1 MGSRGA
7 LLLDNRQFS
16 HIRAFPAVTVDT
28 TGAGDAFNG
37 ALAASL
43 AAGNSLVQAATWASA
58 FASLAVELEG
68 ASICLNLNRQTHDS
82 VPSELRKNNMKTI
95 NGIVPVMLTPFA
107 ADERIDYPAL
117 AKLIDWYLEKGVDAL
132 FAVCQS
138 SEMQFLSLEERVEL
152 ARFVVQRVNG
162 RIPVIASGHISDDIE
177 AQKAELLA
185 MAQTG
190 IDALVLVTNHL
201 DPRNEGSDVFYAV
214 LNTLLETLPA
224 SLPLGLYECPAPY
237 RRLLTDD
244 EFTWCANSGRFVVLK
259 DVSCDLPTVERRV
272 RLAQGTPLNVINA
285 NAAIAWPAILAGS
298 QGFSGV
304 FTNFHP
310 ELYSWLWREGKNQ
323 RALADELAIF
333 LSLGAVS
340 ETLGYPKNAKIYH
353 QRLGTFDSITC
364 RVNKDDVL
372 NKYWG
377 LTVILDQIR
386 AGTEQWRQRIVG

>member
-1 MGSRGA
+1 
-7 LLLDNRQFS
+7 
-16 HIRAFPAVTVDT
+16 
-28 TGAGDAFNG
+28 
-37 ALAASL
+37 
-43 AAGNSLVQAATWASA
+43 
-58 FASLAVELEG
+58 
-68 ASICLNLNRQTHDS
+68 
-82 VPSELRKNNMKTI
+82 MKTI
-95 NGIVPVMLTPFA
+95 NGIVPVMLTPFTA
-107 ADERIDYPAL
+107 GDRIDYPAL

-138 SEMQFLSLEERVEL
+138 SEMQFLSLDERVEL
-152 ARFVVQRVNG
+152 ANFVVQQVNG
-162 RIPVIASGHISDDIE
+162 CIPVIASGHISDDID

-201 DPRNEGSDVFYAV
+201 DPRNEGSEVFYAT
-214 LNTLLETLPA
+214 LNTLLDTLPA

-237 RRLLTDD
+237 RRLLSDD

-323 RALADELAIF
+323 RLLADELAIF
-333 LSLGAVS
+333 LSLGAVT

-353 QRLGTFDSITC
+353 QRLGTFDSISC

-372 NKYWG
+372 NKFWG

-386 AGTEQWRQRIVG
+386 AGTEQWCQRIAG

>member
-1 MGSRGA
+1 
-7 LLLDNRQFS
+7 
-16 HIRAFPAVTVDT
+16 
-28 TGAGDAFNG
+28 
-37 ALAASL
+37 
-43 AAGNSLVQAATWASA
+43 
-58 FASLAVELEG
+58 
-68 ASICLNLNRQTHDS
+68 
-82 VPSELRKNNMKTI
+82 MKTI
-95 NGIVPVMLTPFA
+95 NGIVPVMLTPFT
-107 ADERIDYPAL
+107 ADEQIDYPAL

-138 SEMQFLSLEERVEL
+138 SEMQFLSLQERVEL
-152 ARFVVQRVNG
+152 ARFVVQHVDG

-177 AQKAELLA
+177 AQKEELLA
-185 MAQTG
+185 MAQTN

-201 DPRNEGSDVFYAV
+201 DPRNEGSETFFAT
-214 LNTLLETLPA
+214 LNTLLDTLPKE
-224 SLPLGLYECPAPY
+224 LPLGLYECPAPY

-244 EFTWCANSGRFVVLK
+244 EFSWCANSGRFVVLK

-272 RLAQGTPLNVINA
+272 KLARGTPLNVINA

-310 ELYSWLWREGKNQ
+310 ELYSWLWHHGKTQRE
-323 RALADELAIF
+323 LADELAIF
-333 LSLGAVS
+333 LSLGAVT

-353 QRLGTFDSITC
+353 QRLGTFDDVTC

-372 NKYWG
+372 TKFWG

-386 AGTEQWRQRIVG
+386 AGTELWQTRLAR

>member
-1 MGSRGA
+1 
-7 LLLDNRQFS
+7 
-16 HIRAFPAVTVDT
+16 
-28 TGAGDAFNG
+28 
-37 ALAASL
+37 
-43 AAGNSLVQAATWASA
+43 
-58 FASLAVELEG
+58 
-68 ASICLNLNRQTHDS
+68 
-82 VPSELRKNNMKTI
+82 MKTI

-107 ADERIDYPAL
+107 ADERIDYPVL

>member
-1 MGSRGA
+1 
-7 LLLDNRQFS
+7 
-16 HIRAFPAVTVDT
+16 
-28 TGAGDAFNG
+28 
-37 ALAASL
+37 
-43 AAGNSLVQAATWASA
+43 
-58 FASLAVELEG
+58 
-68 ASICLNLNRQTHDS
+68 
-82 VPSELRKNNMKTI
+82 MKTI
-95 NGIVPVMLTPFA
+95 NGIVPVMLTPFT
-107 ADERIDYPAL
+107 ADDRIDYPAL

-152 ARFVVQRVNG
+152 ANFVVQHVNG
-162 RIPVIASGHISDDIE
+162 RIPVIASGHISDDID
-177 AQKAELLA
+177 AQKSELLA

-201 DPRNEGSDVFYAV
+201 DPRNEGSEVFYAT
-214 LNTLLETLPA
+214 LNTLLDTLPA

-237 RRLLTDD
+237 RRLLSDD

-323 RALADELAIF
+323 RLVADELAIF
-333 LSLGAVS
+333 LSGGCNGNAGLS
-340 ETLGYPKNAKIYH
+340 EK
-353 QRLGTFDSITC
+353 
-364 RVNKDDVL
+364 
-372 NKYWG
+372 
-377 LTVILDQIR
+377 
-386 AGTEQWRQRIVG
+386 RQNLSSAPGDF

>member
-1 MGSRGA
+1 
-7 LLLDNRQFS
+7 
-16 HIRAFPAVTVDT
+16 
-28 TGAGDAFNG
+28 
-37 ALAASL
+37 
-43 AAGNSLVQAATWASA
+43 
-58 FASLAVELEG
+58 
-68 ASICLNLNRQTHDS
+68 
-82 VPSELRKNNMKTI
+82 MKTI
-95 NGIVPVMLTPFA
+95 NGIVPVMLTPFT
-107 ADERIDYPAL
+107 ADEQIDYPAL

-138 SEMQFLSLEERVEL
+138 SEMQFLSLQERVEL
-152 ARFVVQRVNG
+152 ARFVVQHVDG
-162 RIPVIASGHISDDIE
+162 RIPVIASGHISDDIA
-177 AQKAELLA
+177 AQKEELLA
-185 MAQTG
+185 MAQTN

-201 DPRNEGSDVFYAV
+201 DPRNEGSETFFAT
-214 LNTLLETLPA
+214 LNALLDTLPKE
-224 SLPLGLYECPAPY
+224 LPLGLYECPAPY

-244 EFTWCANSGRFVVLK
+244 EFSWCANSGRFVVLK

-272 RLAQGTPLNVINA
+272 KLAQGTPLNVINA

-310 ELYSWLWREGKNQ
+310 ELYSWLWHNGKTQ

-333 LSLGAVS
+333 LSLGAVT

-353 QRLGTFDSITC
+353 QRLGTFDDVTC

-372 NKYWG
+372 TKFWG

-386 AGTEQWRQRIVG
+386 AGTELWQTRLAR

>member
-1 MGSRGA
+1 
-7 LLLDNRQFS
+7 
-16 HIRAFPAVTVDT
+16 
-28 TGAGDAFNG
+28 
-37 ALAASL
+37 
-43 AAGNSLVQAATWASA
+43 
-58 FASLAVELEG
+58 
-68 ASICLNLNRQTHDS
+68 
-82 VPSELRKNNMKTI
+82 MKTI
-95 NGIVPVMLTPFA
+95 NGIVPVMLTPFTV
-107 ADERIDYPAL
+107 DDRIDYPAL

-152 ARFVVQRVNG
+152 AHFVVQHVNG

-177 AQKAELLA
+177 AQKSELLA

-201 DPRNEGSDVFYAV
+201 DPRDEGSKAFYAT

-237 RRLLTDD
+237 RRLLSDD
-244 EFTWCANSGRFVVLK
+244 EFTWCAKSGRFVVLK
-259 DVSCDLPTVERRV
+259 DVSCDLATVERRV
-272 RLAQGTPLNVINA
+272 RLAQGTPLSVINA

-323 RALADELAIF
+323 RVLADELAIF
-333 LSLGAVS
+333 LSLGAVT

-372 NKYWG
+372 KKFWG

>member
-1 MGSRGA
+1 
-7 LLLDNRQFS
+7 
-16 HIRAFPAVTVDT
+16 
-28 TGAGDAFNG
+28 
-37 ALAASL
+37 
-43 AAGNSLVQAATWASA
+43 
-58 FASLAVELEG
+58 
-68 ASICLNLNRQTHDS
+68 
-82 VPSELRKNNMKTI
+82 MKPI
-95 NGIVPVMLTPFA
+95 NGIVPVMLTPFT
-107 ADERIDYPAL
+107 ADEQIDYPAL

-138 SEMQFLSLEERVEL
+138 SEMQFLSLQERVEL
-152 ARFVVQRVNG
+152 ARFVVQHVDG
-162 RIPVIASGHISDDIE
+162 RIPVIASGHISDDIA
-177 AQKAELLA
+177 AQKEELLA
-185 MAQTG
+185 MAQTN

-201 DPRNEGSDVFYAV
+201 DPRNEGSETFFAT
-214 LNTLLETLPA
+214 LNTLLDTLPKA
-224 SLPLGLYECPAPY
+224 LPLGLYECPAPY

-244 EFTWCANSGRFVVLK
+244 EFSWCANSGRFVVLK

-272 RLAQGTPLNVINA
+272 KLAQGTPLNVINA

-310 ELYSWLWREGKNQ
+310 ELYSWLWHHGKTQ

-333 LSLGAVS
+333 LSLGAVT

-353 QRLGTFDSITC
+353 QRLGTFDDVTC

-372 NKYWG
+372 TKFWG

-386 AGTEQWRQRIVG
+386 AGTELWQTRLAR

>member
-1 MGSRGA
+1 
-7 LLLDNRQFS
+7 
-16 HIRAFPAVTVDT
+16 
-28 TGAGDAFNG
+28 
-37 ALAASL
+37 
-43 AAGNSLVQAATWASA
+43 
-58 FASLAVELEG
+58 
-68 ASICLNLNRQTHDS
+68 
-82 VPSELRKNNMKTI
+82 MKTI
-95 NGIVPVMLTPFA
+95 NGIVPVMLTPFTV
-107 ADERIDYPAL
+107 DEQIDYPAL

-138 SEMQFLSLEERVEL
+138 SEMQFLSLQERVEL
-152 ARFVVQRVNG
+152 ARFVVQHVDGRV
-162 RIPVIASGHISDDIE
+162 PVIASGHISDDIA
-177 AQKAELLA
+177 AQKEELLA
-185 MAQTG
+185 MAQTN

-201 DPRNEGSDVFYAV
+201 DPRNEGSETFFAT
-214 LNTLLETLPA
+214 LNTLLDALPKE
-224 SLPLGLYECPAPY
+224 LPLGLYECPAPY

-244 EFTWCANSGRFVVLK
+244 EFSWCANSGRFVVLK

-272 RLAQGTPLNVINA
+272 KLAQGTPLNVINA

-310 ELYSWLWREGKNQ
+310 ELYSWLWHNGKTQ

-333 LSLGAVS
+333 LSLGAVT

-353 QRLGTFDSITC
+353 QRLGTFDDVTC

-372 NKYWG
+372 AKFWG

-386 AGTEQWRQRIVG
+386 AGTELWQTRLAR

>member
-1 MGSRGA
+1 
-7 LLLDNRQFS
+7 
-16 HIRAFPAVTVDT
+16 
-28 TGAGDAFNG
+28 
-37 ALAASL
+37 
-43 AAGNSLVQAATWASA
+43 
-58 FASLAVELEG
+58 
-68 ASICLNLNRQTHDS
+68 
-82 VPSELRKNNMKTI
+82 MKTI

-152 ARFVVQRVNG
+152 ARFVVQHVNG

-272 RLAQGTPLNVINA
+272 
-285 NAAIAWPAILAGS
+285 
-298 QGFSGV
+298 
-304 FTNFHP
+304 
-310 ELYSWLWREGKNQ
+310 
-323 RALADELAIF
+323 
-333 LSLGAVS
+333 
-340 ETLGYPKNAKIYH
+340 
-353 QRLGTFDSITC
+353 
-364 RVNKDDVL
+364 
-372 NKYWG
+372 
-377 LTVILDQIR
+377 
-386 AGTEQWRQRIVG
+386 

>member
-1 MGSRGA
+1 
-7 LLLDNRQFS
+7 
-16 HIRAFPAVTVDT
+16 
-28 TGAGDAFNG
+28 
-37 ALAASL
+37 
-43 AAGNSLVQAATWASA
+43 
-58 FASLAVELEG
+58 
-68 ASICLNLNRQTHDS
+68 
-82 VPSELRKNNMKTI
+82 MKTI
-95 NGIVPVMLTPFA
+95 NGIVPVMLTPFT
-107 ADERIDYPAL
+107 ADEQVDYPAL

-138 SEMQFLSLEERVEL
+138 SEMQFLSLQERVEL
-152 ARFVVQRVNG
+152 ARFVVQHVDG
-162 RIPVIASGHISDDIE
+162 RIPVIASGHISDDIA
-177 AQKAELLA
+177 AQKEELLA
-185 MAQTG
+185 MAQTN

-201 DPRNEGSDVFYAV
+201 DPRNEGSETFFAT
-214 LNTLLETLPA
+214 LNTLLDALPKE
-224 SLPLGLYECPAPY
+224 LPLGLYECPAPY

-244 EFTWCANSGRFVVLK
+244 EFSWCANSGRFVVLK

-272 RLAQGTPLNVINA
+272 KLAKGTPLNVINA

-310 ELYSWLWREGKNQ
+310 ELYSWLWHNGKTQ

-333 LSLGAVS
+333 LSLGAVT

-353 QRLGTFDSITC
+353 QRLGTFDDVTC

-372 NKYWG
+372 TKFWG

-386 AGTEQWRQRIVG
+386 AGTELWQTRLAR